1 MQFDMTTIVGLFA
14 ASCTTFAFLPQV
26 VRVWRTNET
35 EHLALGTF
43 LLFTAGTIA
52 WLIYGIL
59 KDDLVIIS
67 ANGITLFFAAYL
79 LFKKLT
85 AK

>member
-1 MQFDMTTIVGLFA
+1 MDFTTVIGIIGA
-14 ASCTTFAFLPQV
+14 ACTTFAFLPQV
-26 VRVWRTNET
+26 IRVWRTNET
-35 EHLALGTF
+35 EELALGTF
-43 LLFTAGTIA
+43 LLFNVGTIA

-59 KDDLVIIS
+59 KDDIVIIA

-85 AK
+85 AQKK